1 MNNGLSQALTSTDV
15 SDINIDEQQ
24 KRMKKYQF
32 LFVSFLIAIPV
43 VIHLANKI
51 GFASW
56 KTMLVMLL
64 MIGPVLYFYQVIQA
78 CKRKIQEACFQLS
91 VGSKVYKKFQ
101 NKKPQEV
108 YFIFQ
113 EGHRYYY
120 LESMTSG
127 EKRLVAKDKVFNDYN
142 LYS

>member
-1 MNNGLSQALTSTDV
+1 MNNGLSQALAPTDV
-15 SDINIDEQQ
+15 SEINIDELQ
-24 KRMKKYQF
+24 KRMKRYQF
-32 LFVSFLIAIPV
+32 LFASFLIAIPV
-43 VIHLANKI
+43 IIHFANKM
-51 GFASW
+51 GMASW
-56 KTMLVMLL
+56 KTMLVMLFL
-64 MIGPVLYFYQVIQA
+64 MGPVLYFYQVIQN
-78 CKRKIQEACFQLS
+78 CKRKIQEACFQLT

-101 NKKPQEV
+101 NKKPQEI

-142 LYS
+142 LFS

>member
-1 MNNGLSQALTSTDV
+1 MNNGLSQALES
-15 SDINIDEQQ
+15 SSGHEINIDQLQ
-24 KRMKKYQF
+24 KRMKKHQF
-32 LFVSFLIAIPV
+32 LFVSFLIMIPV
-43 VIHLANKI
+43 IIHLANKM

-56 KTMLVMLL
+56 KTLL
-64 MIGPVLYFYQVIQA
+64 FMGLIIGPAFYFYQIIQS
-78 CKRKIQEACFQLS
+78 CRRKIQEACFQLS
-91 VGSKVYKKFQ
+91 VGSKVYRKYE

-127 EKRLVAKDKVFNDYN
+127 EKRLVAKEKVLNEYN
-142 LYS
+142 LI

>member
-1 MNNGLSQALTSTDV
+1 MNNGLSQSLAS
-15 SDINIDEQQ
+15 NISENNIVDLQT
-24 KRMKKYQF
+24 RMKKYQF

-43 VIHLANKI
+43 IIHLANKM

-56 KTMLVMLL
+56 KTMLVMLF
-64 MIGPVLYFYQVIQA
+64 MMGPVLYFYQVIQI

-91 VGSKVYKKFQ
+91 VGSKVYKKYQ

-142 LYS
+142 LFS